1 MKIDYVVISSD
12 DNPMYKDFYEVVSKK
27 WNEFGLKTYFINI
40 TNENEIIHNEYGII
54 HKIKAVDGV
63 PSSYQSQ
70 IVRLFCANLV
80 EGNLLMSDIDMI
92 PLNSSYFHDNAN
104 HLSESN
110 IVVYTSNPYSDRPY
124 HAMCYL
130 LGNSKTFSDV
140 LEISNMSYEE
150 FVKTLEQKYG
160 HSWFTDE
167 NFFYDMTVNK
177 KDKLVLLNRD
187 IKTTRVDRS
196 NWVYD
201 INQLRNGHYIDSHSL
216 RPYSEYSKEI
226 NQLLIDAK

>member
-92 PLNSSYFHDNAN
+92 PLNKNYYQNEEINENDFIIYSSDWEDVN
-104 HLSESN
+104 N
-110 IVVYTSNPYSDRPY
+110 IP
-124 HAMCYL
+124 MCYVA
-130 LGNSKTFSDV
+130 G
-140 LEISNMSYEE
+140 
-150 FVKTLEQKYG
+150 YG
-160 HSWFTDE
+160 HVFDLIFETNCSFSSFVNTLHKRGHGWGGDQE
-167 NFFYDMTVNK
+167 YLSHKILNYNKNK
-177 KDKLVLLNRD
+177 KVNFKKWHN
-187 IKTTRVDRS
+187 
-196 NWVYD
+196 
-201 INQLRNGHYIDSHSL
+201 
-216 RPYSEYSKEI
+216 
-226 NQLLIDAK
+226 